1 MTDCVTRTG
10 DDKTMWLVT
19 LPEIITNNSTRQ
31 EENLVVILSREQSWG
46 ATSDHF
52 PDGLYRVS
60 CIMTLYLADTEQTK
74 TQTFTAIYWPQQKA
88 LHLFTDE
95 FRLER
100 RLQGLGLGSWITQQF
115 VLWARGL
122 PPATLVLPIEISRV
136 DEENEENK
144 IRRDRL
150 WHAMGFRFPAGE
162 TSSMPLRADEL
173 QLPRGRCSTLRVE
186 PLVSAVRRLE
196 DCYRGLQEK
205 IVQLEGKKRSQ
216 KQLITSLK
224 NRPFYHL
231 LHRKGGQLP
240 DEKCDALPLRAEKLS
255 LPQSGDSDLEVAQRA
270 TGVIRLATLCAQSQK
285 RILELERELAS
296 QSEEL
301 VDLQAHPFFNLRDK
315 YRGQIL
321 FWGWGM
327 GFLCFIYWMLVS

>member
-1 MTDCVTRTG
+1 
-10 DDKTMWLVT
+10 
-19 LPEIITNNSTRQ
+19 
-31 EENLVVILSREQSWG
+31 
-46 ATSDHF
+46 
-52 PDGLYRVS
+52 
-60 CIMTLYLADTEQTK
+60 MTLYLADTEQTK

-150 WHAMGFRFPAGE
+150 WHAMGFRFPAGNQLNAAAGRR
-162 TSSMPLRADEL
+162 TAVAAGQVFNAPGGAPGIRGTPAGRLLSRAA
-173 QLPRGRCSTLRVE
+173 G
-186 PLVSAVRRLE
+186 
-196 DCYRGLQEK
+196 K

-231 LHRKGGQLP
+231 LHRKGASSRTRNVTPCRCGQKNCLCRRAGFRP
-240 DEKCDALPLRAEKLS
+240 GGGATGNRGHPAGYPVCSVAEKN
-255 LPQSGDSDLEVAQRA
+255 PGAGKGA
-270 TGVIRLATLCAQSQK
+270 CLAK
-285 RILELERELAS
+285 
-296 QSEEL
+296 
-301 VDLQAHPFFNLRDK
+301 
-315 YRGQIL
+315 
-321 FWGWGM
+321 
-327 GFLCFIYWMLVS
+327 

>member
-31 EENLVVILSREQSWG
+31 EENLVVILSREESWG
-46 ATSDHF
+46 PTSDH

-150 WHAMGFRFPAGE
+150 WHAMGFRFPPGE

-196 DCYRGLQEK
+196 DSYRALQEK

-216 KQLITSLK
+216 KQLITSLQ

-240 DEKCDALPLRAEKLS
+240 DEKYDALPLRAEKLS

-301 VDLQAHPFFNLRDK
+301 VDLQANLLSILREK
-315 YRGQIL
+315 VGNEAL
-321 FWGWGM
+321 FWGGVVSII
-327 GFLCFIYWMLVS
+327 GFIYWM

>member
-1 MTDCVTRTG
+1 V
-10 DDKTMWLVT
+10 
-19 LPEIITNNSTRQ
+19 
-31 EENLVVILSREQSWG
+31 
-46 ATSDHF
+46 
-52 PDGLYRVS
+52 
-60 CIMTLYLADTEQTK
+60 
-74 TQTFTAIYWPQQKA
+74 
-88 LHLFTDE
+88 
-95 FRLER
+95 
-100 RLQGLGLGSWITQQF
+100 
-115 VLWARGL
+115 ARNGV
-122 PPATLVLPIEISRV
+122 PV
-136 DEENEENK
+136 
-144 IRRDRL
+144 
-150 WHAMGFRFPAGE
+150 PAGE

-216 KQLITSLK
+216 KQLITSLQ

-285 RILELERELAS
+285 RILELERSLPRKVRS
-296 QSEEL
+296 SL
-301 VDLQAHPFFNLRDK
+301 TCRHIPFLTCGINPQ
-315 YRGQIL
+315 RGL
-321 FWGWGM
+321 FWGRGEFLALSTGCWGHE
-327 GFLCFIYWMLVS
+327 CSRSIATH

>member
-1 MTDCVTRTG
+1 MG
-10 DDKTMWLVT
+10 
-19 LPEIITNNSTRQ
+19 P
-31 EENLVVILSREQSWG
+31 
-46 ATSDHF
+46 TSDHF

-60 CIMTLYLADTEQTK
+60 CIMTLYLADTELTK

-150 WHAMGFRFPAGE
+150 WHAMGFGSRRGNQLNAAAGRR
-162 TSSMPLRADEL
+162 TAVAT
-173 QLPRGRCSTLRVE
+173 GRCSTPGWSPRYPRYAGWKTVI
-186 PLVSAVRRLE
+186 AGCRKNRAARR
-196 DCYRGLQEK
+196 QK
-205 IVQLEGKKRSQ
+205 TVA

-231 LHRKGGQLP
+231 LHRKEGQLP

-255 LPQSGDSDLEVAQRA
+255 LPQSGIQTWRW
-270 TGVIRLATLCAQSQK
+270 R
-285 RILELERELAS
+285 
-296 QSEEL
+296 
-301 VDLQAHPFFNLRDK
+301 N
-315 YRGQIL
+315 GQPGSS
-321 FWGWGM
+321 GW
-327 GFLCFIYWMLVS
+327 LPCVLSRRKES

>member
-1 MTDCVTRTG
+1 MKKTKKTRSGGTG
-10 DDKTMWLVT
+10 CGTQWV
-19 LPEIITNNSTRQ
+19 SG
-31 EENLVVILSREQSWG
+31 SRRGYQLNAAAGRRTAVATGQVLNAPGG
-46 ATSDHF
+46 A
-52 PDGLYRVS
+52 
-60 CIMTLYLADTEQTK
+60 
-74 TQTFTAIYWPQQKA
+74 
-88 LHLFTDE
+88 
-95 FRLER
+95 
-100 RLQGLGLGSWITQQF
+100 
-115 VLWARGL
+115 
-122 PPATLVLPIEISRV
+122 
-136 DEENEENK
+136 
-144 IRRDRL
+144 
-150 WHAMGFRFPAGE
+150 
-162 TSSMPLRADEL
+162 
-173 QLPRGRCSTLRVE
+173 
-186 PLVSAVRRLE
+186 LVSAVRRLE

-231 LHRKGGQLP
+231 LHRKEGQLP
-240 DEKCDALPLRAEKLS
+240 DDKCDALPLRAEKLS

>member
-1 MTDCVTRTG
+1 MTDCVARTG

-46 ATSDHF
+46 PISEHF

-74 TQTFTAIYWPQQKA
+74 TQTFTAIYWPQHKA

-100 RLQGLGLGSWITQQF
+100 RLQGHGLGSWITQQF

-122 PPATLVLPIEISRV
+122 PPETRVLPIEISQV
-136 DEENEENK
+136 DEKKEENK

-173 QLPRGRCSTLRVE
+173 QLPRGRYSTLRVE
-186 PLVSAVRRLE
+186 PLASGVRRLE
-196 DCYRGLQEK
+196 NCYRGLQEK
-205 IVQLEGKKRSQ
+205 IVQIEGKKLSQ
-216 KQLITSLK
+216 KQLIASLK
-224 NRPFYHL
+224 NRPFFHL
-231 LHRKGGQLP
+231 WHRKGGPLP

-255 LPQSGDSDLEVAQRA
+255 LPQIGDSDLEVEQRA

-285 RILELERELAS
+285 IILELERDLAS
-296 QSEEL
+296 QSEVL
-301 VDLQAHPFFNLRDK
+301 VGLQTNRLSNLLEK
-315 YRGQIL
+315 CYNL
-321 FWGWGM
+321 AVFWGGV
-327 GFLCFIYWMLVS
+327 GAFLYFIYWLMGS

>member
-31 EENLVVILSREQSWG
+31 EENLVVILSREESWG
-46 ATSDHF
+46 PTSDHF

-60 CIMTLYLADTEQTK
+60 CIMTLYLADTELTK

-150 WHAMGFRFPAGE
+150 WHAMGFRFPAGK
-162 TSSMPLRADEL
+162 PA
-173 QLPRGRCSTLRVE
+173 QCRC
-186 PLVSAVRRLE
+186 
-196 DCYRGLQEK
+196 
-205 IVQLEGKKRSQ
+205 
-216 KQLITSLK
+216 
-224 NRPFYHL
+224 
-231 LHRKGGQLP
+231 GQTN
-240 DEKCDALPLRAEKLS
+240 CSCHGA
-255 LPQSGDSDLEVAQRA
+255 GAQRSGWSPWYPRYA
-270 TGVIRLATLCAQSQK
+270 GWKTVIAGCRKKSCSSKAKNGRKNS
-285 RILELERELAS
+285 
-296 QSEEL
+296 
-301 VDLQAHPFFNLRDK
+301 
-315 YRGQIL
+315 
-321 FWGWGM
+321 
-327 GFLCFIYWMLVS
+327 

>member
-31 EENLVVILSREQSWG
+31 EENLVVILSREESWG
-46 ATSDHF
+46 PTSDHF

-60 CIMTLYLADTEQTK
+60 CIMTLYLADTELTK

-100 RLQGLGLGSWITQQF
+100 RLQGHGLGSWITQQF

-122 PPATLVLPIEISRV
+122 PPETRGLPIEISQV
-136 DEENEENK
+136 DEEKEENK

-173 QLPRGRCSTLRVE
+173 QLPRGRYSTLQVE
-186 PLVSAVRRLE
+186 PLASGVRRLE
-196 DCYRGLQEK
+196 DFYRGLQEK

-216 KQLITSLK
+216 KQLITSLS

-240 DEKCDALPLRAEKLS
+240 DDKCDALPLRAEKLS

-270 TGVIRLATLCAQSQK
+270 TGVIRLATLCSQSQEK
-285 RILELERELAS
+285 IVELERDLAS
-296 QSEEL
+296 QSEYL
-301 VDLQAHPFFNLRDK
+301 VYLQTNLLSILGVK
-315 YRGQIL
+315 VANQAL
-321 FWGWGM
+321 FWGGVVA
-327 GFLCFIYWMLVS
+327 FLGFIYWMLGS

>member
-31 EENLVVILSREQSWG
+31 EENLVVILSREESWG
-46 ATSDHF
+46 PTSDHF

-60 CIMTLYLADTEQTK
+60 CIMTLYLADTELTK

-150 WHAMGFRFPAGE
+150 WHAMGFRFPAGGNQLNAAAGRR
-162 TSSMPLRADEL
+162 TAVATGQVLNAPGGAPGIRGTPAGRLLSRA
-173 QLPRGRCSTLRVE
+173 
-186 PLVSAVRRLE
+186 A
-196 DCYRGLQEK
+196 
-205 IVQLEGKKRSQ
+205 GKKSCSS
-216 KQLITSLK
+216 KAK
-224 NRPFYHL
+224 NG
-231 LHRKGGQLP
+231 RKN
-240 DEKCDALPLRAEKLS
+240 S
-255 LPQSGDSDLEVAQRA
+255 
-270 TGVIRLATLCAQSQK
+270 
-285 RILELERELAS
+285 
-296 QSEEL
+296 
-301 VDLQAHPFFNLRDK
+301 
-315 YRGQIL
+315 
-321 FWGWGM
+321 
-327 GFLCFIYWMLVS
+327 

>member
-1 MTDCVTRTG
+1 MTDFVTRTVM
-10 DDKTMWLVT
+10 DKTMWLVT
-19 LPEIITNNSTRQ
+19 LPKIITNNSTRQ

-100 RLQGLGLGSWITQQF
+100 RLQGHGLGSWITQQF

-122 PPATLVLPIEISRV
+122 PPETRVLPIEISQV
-136 DEENEENK
+136 DEKNEENK

-173 QLPRGRCSTLRVE
+173 QLPRGRYSTLRVE

-240 DEKCDALPLRAEKLS
+240 DEKCDALP
-255 LPQSGDSDLEVAQRA
+255 
-270 TGVIRLATLCAQSQK
+270 
-285 RILELERELAS
+285 
-296 QSEEL
+296 
-301 VDLQAHPFFNLRDK
+301 
-315 YRGQIL
+315 
-321 FWGWGM
+321 
-327 GFLCFIYWMLVS
+327 

>member
-1 MTDCVTRTG
+1 MG
-10 DDKTMWLVT
+10 
-19 LPEIITNNSTRQ
+19 P
-31 EENLVVILSREQSWG
+31 
-46 ATSDHF
+46 TSDHF

-60 CIMTLYLADTEQTK
+60 CIMTLYLADTELTK

-100 RLQGLGLGSWITQQF
+100 RLQGLGPGSWITQQF

-150 WHAMGFRFPAGE
+150 WHAMGFRFPAGK
-162 TSSMPLRADEL
+162 PA
-173 QLPRGRCSTLRVE
+173 QCRCGQTNCSCHGAGAQRSGGA
-186 PLVSAVRRLE
+186 PVSAVRRLE

-205 IVQLEGKKRSQ
+205 SCSSKAKTVA

-231 LHRKGGQLP
+231 LHRKEGQLP

-255 LPQSGDSDLEVAQRA
+255 LPQSGIQTGGGA
-270 TGVIRLATLCAQSQK
+270 TGNRGHPAGYPVCSVAEKNPGAGKGACLAK
-285 RILELERELAS
+285 
-296 QSEEL
+296 
-301 VDLQAHPFFNLRDK
+301 
-315 YRGQIL
+315 
-321 FWGWGM
+321 
-327 GFLCFIYWMLVS
+327 

>member
-1 MTDCVTRTG
+1 TRTVK
-10 DDKTMWLVT
+10 DKTMWLVT

-31 EENLVVILSREQSWG
+31 EENLIVILCREQSWG
-46 ATSDHF
+46 PTSDHF

-60 CIMTLYLADTEQTK
+60 CIMILYLADTEQTK
-74 TQTFTAIYWPQQKA
+74 TQAFTAIYWPQQKA

-100 RLQGLGLGSWITQQF
+100 RLQGHGLSSWSTQQF

-122 PPATLVLPIEISRV
+122 PPETRGLPIEISQV
-136 DEENEENK
+136 DEEKEENK

-173 QLPRGRCSTLRVE
+173 QLPRGRYSTLQVE
-186 PLVSAVRRLE
+186 PLASGVRRLE
-196 DCYRGLQEK
+196 DFYRGLQEK

-216 KQLITSLK
+216 KQLIASHK

-231 LHRKGGQLP
+231 WHRKGGQLP
-240 DEKCDALPLRAEKLS
+240 DEKCDALPLRAETLS
-255 LPQSGDSDLEVAQRA
+255 LPQIGDSDLEVAQRA

-285 RILELERELAS
+285 RILELERDLAS

-301 VDLQAHPFFNLRDK
+301 VDLQAHPFFNLWDK
-315 YRGQIL
+315 YRDLIL
-321 FWGWGM
+321 FWGGVVT
-327 GFLCFIYWMLVS
+327 FLDFIKWMLGA

>member
-1 MTDCVTRTG
+1 MGTPTFSSFNDVVRELEDVYGHQELWLYSGLNEDSPIETARRRQKWRSPKILKRNGRMVAEQSGQPDFWVLTGDYHLPQSEHSAPPWKACLINKVFKVYCSLLGKNMTDCVTRTG

-31 EENLVVILSREQSWG
+31 EENLVVILSREESWG
-46 ATSDHF
+46 PTSDHF

-60 CIMTLYLADTEQTK
+60 CIMTLYLADTELTK

-150 WHAMGFRFPAGE
+150 WHAMGFRFPAGKPAQCRCGQ
-162 TSSMPLRADEL
+162 TNCSCHGAGAQRSGWSPWY
-173 QLPRGRCSTLRVE
+173 PRYAGWKTVIAGCR
-186 PLVSAVRRLE
+186 
-196 DCYRGLQEK
+196 
-205 IVQLEGKKRSQ
+205 
-216 KQLITSLK
+216 K
-224 NRPFYHL
+224 NRAA
-231 LHRKGGQLP
+231 RRQKT
-240 DEKCDALPLRAEKLS
+240 
-255 LPQSGDSDLEVAQRA
+255 VAK
-270 TGVIRLATLCAQSQK
+270 TVNYFT
-285 RILELERELAS
+285 
-296 QSEEL
+296 
-301 VDLQAHPFFNLRDK
+301 
-315 YRGQIL
+315 
-321 FWGWGM
+321 
-327 GFLCFIYWMLVS
+327 

>member
-1 MTDCVTRTG
+1 MTDFVTRTVM
-10 DDKTMWLVT
+10 DKTMWLVT
-19 LPEIITNNSTRQ
+19 LPKIITNNSTRQ

-60 CIMTLYLADTEQTK
+60 CIMTLYLADTELTK

-100 RLQGLGLGSWITQQF
+100 RLQGHGLGSWITQQF

-150 WHAMGFRFPAGE
+150 WHAMGFRFPAGD

-173 QLPRGRCSTLRVE
+173 QLPRGRYSTLRVE

-270 TGVIRLATLCAQSQK
+270 TGVIRLATLCSQSQEK
-285 RILELERELAS
+285 IVELEKDLAS
-296 QSEEL
+296 QSEYL
-301 VDLQAHPFFNLRDK
+301 VYLQTNLLSILWEK
-315 YRGQIL
+315 VANQAL
-321 FWGWGM
+321 FWGGVVI
-327 GFLCFIYWMLVS
+327 FLYFIKWMLVA